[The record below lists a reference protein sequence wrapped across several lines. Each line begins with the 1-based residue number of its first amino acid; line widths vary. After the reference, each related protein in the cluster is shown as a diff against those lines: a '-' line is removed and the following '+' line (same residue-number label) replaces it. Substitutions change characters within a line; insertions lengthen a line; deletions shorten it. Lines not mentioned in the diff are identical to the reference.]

1 MKTNFTDLE
10 KVVLKAIVESA
21 HESGDN
27 GVEFLLDK
35 VVGATGMS
43 QRSVQGVC
51 SSLQKKGY
59 IDCFSGEY
67 YFDGM
72 IHDNAEEWYKETFTQ
87 KPLVLSTPDQH
98 YWNNNGGNEQ
108 ELKRLTEKFMPAS
121 GRAENLVGEVIR
133 AVNRLYYEFCNNG
146 NGNAMD
152 CHTIP
157 GEWVECSS
165 CSGSGYVEEYDEE
178 SDEWGSSECCD
189 CGGEGGYYE
198 DDEEEYTLNEFYGN
212 FINLIREYFTS
223 KNCAEGVTA
232 ICELEAIVENMRDT
246 TDANMSV
253 YDRVTDYAVWLVLND
268 EDNTTP
274 IPAWYKNE

>member
-27 GVEFLLDK
+27 GVEFLLDE

-87 KPLVLSTPDQH
+87 KPLVLSRASQH
-98 YWNNNGGNEQ
+98 YWNGNGGNEQ
-108 ELKRLTEKFMPAS
+108 ELQRLTEKFMPAS

-146 NGNAMD
+146 NCNAMD

-157 GEWVECSS
+157 GEWVECSRR
-165 CSGSGYVEEYDEE
+165 SGSGYVEEYDED
-178 SDEWGSSECCD
+178 S
-189 CGGEGGYYE
+189 
-198 DDEEEYTLNEFYGN
+198 DEEEYTLNGFYGN

-223 KNCAEGVTA
+223 KNCAEGVKA
-232 ICELEAIVENMRDT
+232 INELEAIVENMRDT

-274 IPAWYKNE
+274 IPEWYKNE

>member
-1 MKTNFTDLE
+1 MKTN
-10 KVVLKAIVESA
+10 
-21 HESGDN
+21 
-27 GVEFLLDK
+27 
-35 VVGATGMS
+35 
-43 QRSVQGVC
+43 
-51 SSLQKKGY
+51 
-59 IDCFSGEY
+59 
-67 YFDGM
+67 
-72 IHDNAEEWYKETFTQ
+72 FTQ
-87 KPLVLSTPDQH
+87 KPLVLSRVSQH
-98 YWNNNGGNEQ
+98 YWNRNGGNEQ
-108 ELKRLTEKFMPAS
+108 ELQRLTEKFMPAS

-157 GEWVECSS
+157 GEWVECRA
-165 CSGSGYVEEYDEE
+165 CSGSGYVEEYDED
-178 SDEWGSSECCD
+178 SDEWVSSECCD

-223 KNCAEGVTA
+223 KNCAEGVKA
-232 ICELEAIVENMRDT
+232 INELEAIVENMCDT

-268 EDNTTP
+268 EDNATP

>member
-1 MKTNFTDLE
+1 MKTN
-10 KVVLKAIVESA
+10 
-21 HESGDN
+21 
-27 GVEFLLDK
+27 
-35 VVGATGMS
+35 
-43 QRSVQGVC
+43 
-51 SSLQKKGY
+51 
-59 IDCFSGEY
+59 
-67 YFDGM
+67 
-72 IHDNAEEWYKETFTQ
+72 FTQ

-146 NGNAMD
+146 NCNAMD

-157 GEWVECSS
+157 GEWVECHV
-165 CSGSGYVEEYDEE
+165 CNGSGYIEDFEET
-178 SDEWGSSECCD
+178 CD
-189 CGGEGGYYE
+189 YCGGSGGWEEE
-198 DDEEEYTLNEFYGN
+198 DEEYTLNEFYGN

-223 KNCAEGVTA
+223 KNCADGIKA
-232 ICELEAIVENMRDT
+232 INELEAIVENMRDT
-246 TDANMSV
+246 TDANMIV

-268 EDNTTP
+268 EGNATP